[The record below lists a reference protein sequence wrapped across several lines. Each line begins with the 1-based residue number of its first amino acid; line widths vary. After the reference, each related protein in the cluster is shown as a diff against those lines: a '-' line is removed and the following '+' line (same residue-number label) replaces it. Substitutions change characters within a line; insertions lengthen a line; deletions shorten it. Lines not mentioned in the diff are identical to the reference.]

1 LSSLGQMSGQIL
13 KVQYSM
19 QDEMK
24 DTNTQI
30 IQSLY
35 HRGWDINV
43 NANTYVISTCHTYGR
58 KFAKTK
64 KNPEGEQPLSHNK
77 QS

>member
-1 LSSLGQMSGQIL
+1 MSGQIL

-43 NANTYVISTCHTYGR
+43 NANTYVISTCHTVESSQ
-58 KFAKTK
+58 KQKQIPKA
-64 KNPEGEQPLSHNK
+64 QPLSHNK